1 MTRDRRPLTGPLGRR
16 LLAAFVLVALSSVA
30 VLTVAA
36 LIGTDR
42 GLTSAHRSERQQAAG
57 RVAAAAGTAYTDAN
71 GWAGA
76 DLSTASAIA
85 DAAGA
90 RLVVRD
96 TAGSTVW
103 PGRGMGPGMGGMH
116 PDGGGVVDAPVVVGG
131 QRVGTV
137 RLSFAT
143 AATGGRTVAWSWVIG
158 AALVALA
165 AALAV
170 SGYVSRR
177 MTRPLLAL
185 AAAARRFAAGDR
197 AARARVDAPGE
208 LGEVAH
214 AFDTMADEVVRA
226 ETVRRRLAA
235 DVAHELR
242 TPLAALQAGLEE
254 LRDGLRNPDTPRL
267 AALHDQ
273 TLRLGR
279 VVQDLAD
286 LSAAESAALSLRPA
300 DTDLAEVAHAALA
313 AQRPQLDAA
322 GLRLD
327 ADLATPVP
335 VRADPDRIH
344 QAIGNLLANAV
355 RYCRPGDRV
364 TVRAHPEDGSAVL
377 TVADTGPGIPAD
389 DLPHVFD
396 RPWRG
401 QDARSV
407 AGSGIGLAVVRE
419 LVTAHGGTVTAQSP
433 PGGGTTVT
441 IRLPGPAA
449 GTGPAAP

>member
-1 MTRDRRPLTGPLGRR
+1 MPPASSRRCWVSATGWSGHVTRDRRPLTGPLGRR

-170 SGYVSRR
+170 SGYVAHRL
-177 MTRPLLAL
+177 TRPLVAL

-197 AARARVDAPGE
+197 AARARLDAPGELGE

-226 ETVRRRLAA
+226 ETVRRPRPPTWPTSYVPRSPRCRPAWRNYATACANPTRGWPPCTTRRYGSAA
-235 DVAHELR
+235 WWPTWPTCPPPSPPPCRCARR
-242 TPLAALQAGLEE
+242 TPTSPRSPGRRWPPSAHSWTRRACAS
-254 LRDGLRNPDTPRL
+254 TP
-267 AALHDQ
+267 
-273 TLRLGR
+273 T
-279 VVQDLAD
+279 
-286 LSAAESAALSLRPA
+286 
-300 DTDLAEVAHAALA
+300 
-313 AQRPQLDAA
+313 
-322 GLRLD
+322 
-327 ADLATPVP
+327 
-335 VRADPDRIH
+335 
-344 QAIGNLLANAV
+344 
-355 RYCRPGDRV
+355 
-364 TVRAHPEDGSAVL
+364 
-377 TVADTGPGIPAD
+377 
-389 DLPHVFD
+389 
-396 RPWRG
+396 
-401 QDARSV
+401 
-407 AGSGIGLAVVRE
+407 
-419 LVTAHGGTVTAQSP
+419 
-433 PGGGTTVT
+433 
-441 IRLPGPAA
+441 
-449 GTGPAAP
+449 

>member
-1 MTRDRRPLTGPLGRR
+1 MPPASSRRCWVSATGWSGHVTRDRRPLTGPLGRR

-85 DAAGA
+85 DAAVA

-185 AAAARRFAAGDR
+185 AAAARRF
-197 AARARVDAPGE
+197 
-208 LGEVAH
+208 
-214 AFDTMADEVVRA
+214 
-226 ETVRRRLAA
+226 AA